1 MDSGS
6 IDAASVMVDIDFNSP
21 AVYADFSGSTVG
33 VLRGVIK
40 EGVSVVI
47 LHDQNT
53 SARFRAPYLI
63 NLIKARG

>member
-40 EGVSVVI
+40 EGVT
-47 LHDQNT
+47 Q
-53 SARFRAPYLI
+53 
-63 NLIKARG
+63 